1 MLNMKI
7 LLIVLLLF
15 SFVFSGRAE
24 PITISGTDNKLIASG
39 QLNEAFHPDKAIS
52 FKWKCDF
59 SFPVR
64 YVVFSFTRES
74 DGKEFFVYYGNVN
87 ACTYFLADKWYEV
100 SIPMT
105 ELRAHPDLHLNDGDT
120 LSRFNFWL
128 ENNAGHSATFY
139 VEKPVFSSEN
149 TQVRLTQEPEP
160 IKIWPRTEPVPV
172 FQPNQN
178 QFMFIELPP
187 INFSG
192 KLKLELS
199 NLTVL
204 DSLTGTAPA
213 LPPNELTIHPEN
225 IKFTSQVSTLSFP
238 ARDYNGMPQIWIPL
252 LVHTLSDNPITI
264 KVIAE
269 DKVLLERSFM
279 TRQVQLHQLQT
290 AAPVIAA
297 WYFTGLNSEFVP
309 VFTDTLMKAGVNS
322 FYAMDGER
330 VNGTL
335 YHNTV
340 RDYAD
345 AKQAKTGTAFFT
357 SKFMQFCNRE
367 SLWELID
374 NGEFKDELKRYLLYL
389 TGGKTVD
396 VVIYD
401 AETGAIKPGD
411 KISGDTSEYAI
422 NRFIAHINSN
432 TAINTKDIIANHHL
446 RNEWI
451 RFNCMLSN
459 TIAKLSR
466 EAVHELWPDA
476 KFKVYSGYEYDWG
489 KQKNL
494 TRERYAVDWQ
504 TMASGNIDY
513 AGAGYNASMDILRH
527 MNRVMADRAEFIPAE
542 AYLWG
547 FDSTQSGSYSSDRM
561 FIRLFEAFVNSG
573 LHGISIWQ
581 AHVLD
586 PAALESVNRFA
597 IKAAELSDFEGADV
611 EYAPMSFPENVR
623 PFTYILRKND
633 LKAIVYINNSNNVIT
648 ISPDKILEPFSVYI
662 YKCNPDQILFEE

>member
-1 MLNMKI
+1 M
-7 LLIVLLLF
+7 
-15 SFVFSGRAE
+15 
-24 PITISGTDNKLIASG
+24 
-39 QLNEAFHPDKAIS
+39 
-52 FKWKCDF
+52 
-59 SFPVR
+59 
-64 YVVFSFTRES
+64 
-74 DGKEFFVYYGNVN
+74 
-87 ACTYFLADKWYEV
+87 TY
-100 SIPMT
+100 
-105 ELRAHPDLHLNDGDT
+105 
-120 LSRFNFWL
+120 
-128 ENNAGHSATFY
+128 
-139 VEKPVFSSEN
+139 
-149 TQVRLTQEPEP
+149 
-160 IKIWPRTEPVPV
+160 
-172 FQPNQN
+172 
-178 QFMFIELPP
+178 
-187 INFSG
+187 
-192 KLKLELS
+192 
-199 NLTVL
+199 
-204 DSLTGTAPA
+204 
-213 LPPNELTIHPEN
+213 
-225 IKFTSQVSTLSFP
+225 
-238 ARDYNGMPQIWIPL
+238 
-252 LVHTLSDNPITI
+252 
-264 KVIAE
+264 
-269 DKVLLERSFM
+269 
-279 TRQVQLHQLQT
+279 
-290 AAPVIAA
+290 
-297 WYFTGLNSEFVP
+297 
-309 VFTDTLMKAGVNS
+309 
-322 FYAMDGER
+322 
-330 VNGTL
+330 
-335 YHNTV
+335 
-340 RDYAD
+340 
-345 AKQAKTGTAFFT
+345 
-357 SKFMQFCNRE
+357 
-367 SLWELID
+367 
-374 NGEFKDELKRYLLYL
+374 
-389 TGGKTVD
+389 
-396 VVIYD
+396 
-401 AETGAIKPGD
+401 
-411 KISGDTSEYAI
+411 
-422 NRFIAHINSN
+422 INSK
-432 TAINTKDIIANHHL
+432 TAVNTKDIIANHHL